1 MTTATTPTSV
11 LDAALG
17 DLANSTEF
25 KTALEQIRGGARVIS
40 ISGLVAA
47 PGRAL
52 VLATLQRVTGKQF
65 ALVVPAQRDLENW
78 QRDIEFWYCALRGV
92 TQCEDSV
99 AVLPASESDPYAGG
113 SPHAETLERR
123 ALALWRLARRQERG
137 TGVSPVTHA
146 QDARA
151 TDFVLLTSRALARR
165 TVPPTQ
171 IVKAGA
177 VLRRDEDIAPEEL
190 VDKLIAAGYVRED
203 PVAAVGEF
211 SMRGGILDV
220 WAPGR
225 DAPVRIEFFG
235 DTVDSIREFDPETQL
250 STAQLTQIEIPPMR
264 ELIVR
269 AQDFRE
275 WASYARMRWDD
286 ERFARSLRDRTV
298 YADEGE
304 AFPGWE
310 WLISLAREEK
320 SSAFDYFKDALLVI
334 DEPVAIESYLATA
347 FQTLADR
354 FAEND
359 AADDLGLKP
368 EELYLTVEELRAE
381 IDTLQRVEMRA
392 LGRTTAKFD
401 QELAL
406 DAEPPKIS
414 VGKERARKRPLFLF
428 PHVSVPGAIA
438 TRSAESSSSLDP
450 VATARGTDT
459 QEIDFKAQSVMRYH
473 GRLPD
478 LARDVVDRR
487 ANSDATTLFVMP
499 SRGVAERVTE
509 ILREYEVNARLTS
522 FDDQSEIA
530 GNDAIVTFGKLSG
543 GFELIGTHA
552 PGVPSFDKAHT
563 GGMRPSLVVHVEAD
577 LFDEAAEPAIERR
590 SAAIKREKK
599 RRARAAAFLSDF
611 RDLKVDDYVVHI
623 DHGIARFGGLVT
635 LDLGPSQPTAV
646 AAPKR
651 GEFMLLYYADEAK
664 LYVPVERLDLVQRY
678 SSAEG
683 HQPALD
689 KLGGIGWLKTKAKA
703 KRAMRDMADE
713 LLRLYAERKLVQ
725 GHSFPP
731 DAPWQREFEEG
742 FEYTL
747 TPDQETAIEDV
758 KNDMETPTP
767 MDRLL
772 CGDVGYGKTEV
783 AMRAAFKAIMDGKQ
797 TAVLTPTTVL
807 AYQHFETFRKRF
819 ATFPVKVELLS
830 RFRSSK
836 EQKDVVKRVE
846 GGEVDV
852 VIGTHRMLSKDV
864 SFKDLGL
871 VVVDEEQRFGVAH
884 KERLKQLKK
893 RVDVLTLSATPIPR
907 TLNMSLSGL
916 RDMSLIE
923 TPPSDRLA
931 IQTQVAQSSDAVI
944 KSAIELELARGGQIF
959 FIHNRVESIT
969 TIAALVQRL
978 VPQARI
984 AVGHGKMNEKEM
996 ERVMLDFI
1004 DYKYDVLVATTIIEN
1019 GIDIPRANTIII
1031 NRADT
1036 YGLSQ
1041 LYQLRGR
1048 VGRSN
1053 RRAYAYLLIPA
1064 EQELSPIARRRLA
1077 AIREFSELGAGF
1089 RIAALDLE
1097 LRGAGNLLGG
1107 QQSGHMDALGF
1118 DLYTQMLERT
1128 VAELRGEQVED
1139 ETSVTINLGVDV
1151 AIPETYISD
1160 MGQRLRT
1167 YKRVSSARDE
1177 DALSAIRTETED
1189 RYGRIPESVD
1199 NLFAYAGLRQTAEDV
1214 GVISIDRAPGGIAIK
1229 LSEKARVAPENLM
1242 EMIRVRT
1249 GANFTPSGVLRLE
1262 LSEDER
1268 DEVLAV
1274 ARRVLL
1280 QIRSDG

>member
-1 MTTATTPTSV
+1 
-11 LDAALG
+11 LD
-17 DLANSTEF
+17 
-25 KTALEQIRGGARVIS
+25 
-40 ISGLVAA
+40 
-47 PGRAL
+47 
-52 VLATLQRVTGKQF
+52 
-65 ALVVPAQRDLENW
+65 
-78 QRDIEFWYCALRGV
+78 
-92 TQCEDSV
+92 
-99 AVLPASESDPYAGG
+99 SEA
-113 SPHAETLERR
+113 
-123 ALALWRLARRQERG
+123 
-137 TGVSPVTHA
+137 
-146 QDARA
+146 
-151 TDFVLLTSRALARR
+151 
-165 TVPPTQ
+165 
-171 IVKAGA
+171 
-177 VLRRDEDIAPEEL
+177 
-190 VDKLIAAGYVRED
+190 
-203 PVAAVGEF
+203 
-211 SMRGGILDV
+211 
-220 WAPGR
+220 
-225 DAPVRIEFFG
+225 
-235 DTVDSIREFDPETQL
+235 
-250 STAQLTQIEIPPMR
+250 
-264 ELIVR
+264 
-269 AQDFRE
+269 
-275 WASYARMRWDD
+275 
-286 ERFARSLRDRTV
+286 
-298 YADEGE
+298 
-304 AFPGWE
+304 
-310 WLISLAREEK
+310 
-320 SSAFDYFKDALLVI
+320 
-334 DEPVAIESYLATA
+334 
-347 FQTLADR
+347 
-354 FAEND
+354 
-359 AADDLGLKP
+359 
-368 EELYLTVEELRAE
+368 
-381 IDTLQRVEMRA
+381 
-392 LGRTTAKFD
+392 
-401 QELAL
+401 
-406 DAEPPKIS
+406 PKIS
-414 VGKERARKRPLFLF
+414 VGKERAPKRPLFLF
-428 PHVSVPGAIA
+428 PNVSVPGAIA
-438 TRSAESSSSLDP
+438 TGSGKSATSLDR
-450 VATARGTDT
+450 VATAPGTDT
-459 QEIDFKAQSVMRYH
+459 EVDFKAQSVMRYH

-478 LARDVVDRR
+478 LARDVINRH
-487 ANSDATTLFVMP
+487 ANSATTTLFVMP

-509 ILREYEVNARLTS
+509 ILREYEVNARLSS
-522 FDDQSEIA
+522 FEDISESA
-530 GNDAIVTFGKLSG
+530 AVDAVTTFGKLSG
-543 GFELIGTHA
+543 GFEL
-552 PGVPSFDKAHT
+552 SSAH
-563 GGMRPSLVVHVEAD
+563 LVVHVEAD

-611 RDLKVDDYVVHI
+611 RDLKVGDFVVHI

-635 LDLGPSQPTAV
+635 LDLGPSQPSGV
-646 AAPKR
+646 VVAPKR
-651 GEFMLLYYADEAK
+651 GEFMLLYYADDAK

-683 HQPALD
+683 HQPTLD
-689 KLGGIGWLKTKAKA
+689 KLGGIGWQKTKAKA

-725 GHSFPP
+725 GHAFPP

-758 KNDMETPTP
+758 KNDMETATP

-836 EQKDVVKRVE
+836 EQKDVVKRVG

-931 IQTQVAQSSDAVI
+931 IQTQVVQSSDAVI
-944 KSAIELELARGGQIF
+944 KSAIELELSRGGQVF
-959 FIHNRVESIT
+959 FIHNRVESIE

-1107 QQSGHMDALGF
+1107 EQSGHMDALGF

-1128 VAELRGEQVED
+1128 VSELRGEHVED
-1139 ETSVTINLGVDV
+1139 ETSITINLGVNV

-1199 NLFAYAGLRQTAEDV
+1199 DLFAYARLRQTAEEV

-1229 LSEKARVAPENLM
+1229 LSERARVAPENLM
-1242 EMIRVRT
+1242 
-1249 GANFTPSGVLRLE
+1249 
-1262 LSEDER
+1262 
-1268 DEVLAV
+1268 
-1274 ARRVLL
+1274 
-1280 QIRSDG
+1280 